1 SMKTWITSLLF
12 CGLFLPLVAQ
22 DLIVTQEDEEII
34 VKVLEVKRNTVEYF
48 LFENQEGTPLSKKKA
63 DIYMII
69 YEDGMRQFF
78 SDPRNPQDILGE
90 EFTAEQASSLY
101 QQGIEDAQIY
111 YNKNGLL
118 WAGLGATVYFPMLGV
133 ATGGLMV
140 AVVALTEPNI
150 NLHELPNQ
158 DLARNPHYLE
168 GYQKQVQKHRLKKT
182 LTGVG
187 IGAGLQLLFIMIVV
201 STW

>member
-1 SMKTWITSLLF
+1 MKTWIFPLLF
-12 CGLFLPLVAQ
+12 LFAIQPLLAQ
-22 DLIVTQEDEEII
+22 DLIVTQDDEEII
-34 VKVLEVKRNTVEYF
+34 AKVVSIKRNAVEYYP
-48 LFENQEGTPLSKKKA
+48 FEAQEGDPISKKKA
-63 DIYMII
+63 EIYMII

-78 SDPRNPQDILGE
+78 SDPRNPQDIVGE
-90 EFTAEQASSLY
+90 EVSPEQAMALY
-101 QQGIEDAQIY
+101 EQGVADAQTY
-111 YNKNGLL
+111 YNRNGLM

-133 ATGGLMV
+133 ATGGLMI

-150 NLHELPNQ
+150 NIHELPNQ
-158 DLARNPHYLE
+158 ELALNPHYLE

-187 IGAGLQLLFIMIVV
+187 IGAGLQLLFFVIVV

>member
-1 SMKTWITSLLF
+1 MM
-12 CGLFLPLVAQ
+12 AQ
-22 DLIVTQEDEEII
+22 DLIVTQMDEELI
-34 VKVLEVKRNTVEYF
+34 VKVVEIKRNSVEYF
-48 LFENQEGTPLSKKKA
+48 LYDNQEGSPLTKKKA

-78 SDPRNPQDILGE
+78 SDPRNPQDIVGE
-90 EFTAEQASSLY
+90 DLTAEEAANLY
-101 QQGIEDAQIY
+101 QQGLQDAEIY
-111 YNKNGLL
+111 YTKNGLL

-133 ATGGLMV
+133 ATGGLMI

-150 NLHELPNQ
+150 ELHELPNQ
-158 DLARNPHYLE
+158 ELARNPHYLE